1 MGNKGLGTVADQ
13 EVTIAEAP
21 EDTDTGKAGIAGG
34 LDIDIAIADVDGRH
48 PTPIPSPQGAGNLK
62 KIQGGED
69 GIRGGLATDT
79 GSLILTNGDLDGVG
93 EEMVAE
99 LLGGCHHFV
108 ADHSQVTAT
117 GFESGQSLRNT
128 FVRTGGVEGMRHV
141 ILAEGG
147 EGLVKTRIVGAIG
160 NGTLHQ
166 FTDAIAHEPAYIVKR
181 MFRHT
186 MRAEG
191 VIDRSRQIAY
201 GIEQRTVEIEDIC
214 AVTIHFYGC
223 GLSSY
228 VPYYYTYPP

>member
-21 EDTDTGKAGIAGG
+21 EDTDAGNTGVAGG
-34 LDIDIAIADVDGRH
+34 QDINVAIADIDGGY
-48 PTPIPSPQGAGNLK
+48 PTPIPSPQGAGNLE

-69 GIRGGLATDT
+69 GVRGGLATDA
-79 GSLILTNGDLDGVG
+79 GSLILTNGDFDGIG

-117 GFESGQSLRNT
+117 GFESSQRLRNT

-147 EGLVKTRIVGAIG
+147 EGLVKEWIVGAIR

-166 FTDAIAHEPAYIVKR
+166 FTDAIAHESAHVIER
-181 MFRHT
+181 MLRHA
-186 MRAEG
+186 MGAEG
-191 VIDRSRQIAY
+191 EIDRSRQIAY

>member
-21 EDTDTGKAGIAGG
+21 ENTDTGEAGIAGG
-34 LDIDIAIADVDGRH
+34 LDIDIAIADIDGRH

-69 GIRGGLATDT
+69 GIRGGLATDA
-79 GSLILTNGDLDGVG
+79 GSLILADGDLDGVG

-128 FVRTGGVEGMRHV
+128 FVRTGGVEGMCHV

-147 EGLVKTRIVGAIG
+147 EGLVKEWIVSAIG
-160 NGTLHQ
+160 NSPFHQ
-166 FTDAIAHEPAYIVKR
+166 FTDAIAHESAHVIER
-181 MFRHT
+181 MLRHA
-186 MRAEG
+186 MGAEG
-191 VIDRSRQIAY
+191 VIDRSRQI
-201 GIEQRTVEIEDIC
+201 V
-214 AVTIHFYGC
+214 
-223 GLSSY
+223 
-228 VPYYYTYPP
+228 

>member
-1 MGNKGLGTVADQ
+1 MGNEGLCTVTRKKNT
-13 EVTIAEAP
+13 VAEAP
-21 EDTDTGKAGIAGG
+21 EDTDAGEACIAGG
-34 LDIDIAIADVDGRH
+34 LDIDIAIAHVGSGS
-48 PTPIPSPQGAGNLK
+48 PTPIPSPQGAGNLE

-69 GIRGGLATDT
+69 GIRGGLATDA
-79 GSLILTNGDLDGVG
+79 GSLSLADGDLDGVG

-128 FVRTGGVEGMRHV
+128 FVRTGGVEGMCHV

-147 EGLVKTRIVGAIG
+147 EGLVKTRIVSAIG
-160 NGTLHQ
+160 NSTLHQ
-166 FTDAIAHEPAYIVKR
+166 LTDTIAHEPAHIVKR

-223 GLSSY
+223 
-228 VPYYYTYPP
+228 V

>member
-13 EVTIAEAP
+13 KVTIAEAP
-21 EDTDTGKAGIAGG
+21 ENTDTGEAGIAGG
-34 LDIDIAIADVDGRH
+34 LDIDIAIADIDGRH

-69 GIRGGLATDT
+69 GVRGGLATDA
-79 GSLILTNGDLDGVG
+79 GSLILADGDLDGVG

-128 FVRTGGVEGMRHV
+128 FVRTGGVEGMCHV

-147 EGLVKTRIVGAIG
+147 EGLVKTRIVSAIG
-160 NGTLHQ
+160 NSTLHQ
-166 FTDAIAHEPAYIVKR
+166 LTDTIAHEPAHIVKR

-191 VIDRSRQIAY
+191 EIDRSRQIAY

-223 GLSSY
+223 
-228 VPYYYTYPP
+228 V

>member
-21 EDTDTGKAGIAGG
+21 EDTDAGNTGVAGG
-34 LDIDIAIADVDGRH
+34 QDINVAIADIDGGY
-48 PTPIPSPQGAGNLK
+48 PTPIPSPQGAGNLE

-69 GIRGGLATDT
+69 GVRGGLATDA
-79 GSLILTNGDLDGVG
+79 GSLILTNGDFDGIG

-99 LLGGCHHFV
+99 LLCGCHHFV

-128 FVRTGGVEGMRHV
+128 FVRTGGVEGMCHI

-147 EGLVKTRIVGAIG
+147 EGLVKEWIVGAIR

-181 MFRHT
+181 MLRHA
-186 MRAEG
+186 MGAEG
-191 VIDRSRQIAY
+191 VIDRSRQI
-201 GIEQRTVEIEDIC
+201 V
-214 AVTIHFYGC
+214 
-223 GLSSY
+223 
-228 VPYYYTYPP
+228 